1 MTTTERI
8 QNQELQLA
16 EAAQQLVDRLAPRL
30 IANPELADQIVDQM
44 DTLLETLLD
53 ESARSPRPAD
63 GGLANLVGVGGES
76 ARNIAETRLP
86 YQVRPYD
93 EAVSSERILA
103 TGDLY
108 YIYQHEMIGA
118 FAAVL
123 KLQELFK
130 AGTVRLSQGHG
141 AYRLYQY
148 DRREVL
154 RHTARDRF
162 EAYQRVFGY
171 TQASPPKGAQ
181 PNRKFHGLFSAF
193 MEEVSNFWRDKRVA
207 EVVRS
212 RANDPS
218 FANIARVRR
227 AGLTMRNNL
236 KNASYGHVN
245 VLRVELLQLLEE
257 AFDILGSDD
266 VRDLFGA
273 DNAWDV
279 IEEVQRRYMGRIY
292 LPTSERNRMAISG
305 RNVINWLAQNH
316 ILNNRRP
323 EFEALLAL
331 IADDADEWLIS
342 LQALQTDQP
351 RVVTMPNRRT
361 GTMNGAIRR
370 DTRAREI
377 SPEMLGEWMG

>member
-1 MTTTERI
+1 MTTTERV
-8 QNQELQLA
+8 QGQELQLA

-30 IANPELADQIVDQM
+30 IANPALADQIVDQM
-44 DTLLETLLD
+44 DTLLETLLA
-53 ESARSPRPAD
+53 ENARSPRPAD
-63 GGLANLVGVGGES
+63 GGFANLIGVGDES
-76 ARNIAETRLP
+76 AQSIGETRLP

-103 TGDLY
+103 TGDMY

-130 AGTVRLSQGHG
+130 AGTVRLSQGNG
-141 AYRLYQY
+141 AYHLYQY

-162 EAYQRVFGY
+162 EAYQRIFGY
-171 TQASPPKGAQ
+171 TKAAPPKGAQ
-181 PNRKFHGLFSAF
+181 PNRKFHGLLSAF
-193 MEEVSNFWRDKRVA
+193 MNEVSNFWRDKRVA
-207 EVVRS
+207 EVVRA

-257 AFDILGSDD
+257 AFDILGSED

-279 IEEVQRRYMGRIY
+279 IEEVQRRYMGRVY

-305 RNVINWLAQNH
+305 RNVINWLAQSH

-323 EFEALLAL
+323 EFEALLAF

-342 LQALQTDQP
+342 TQSLQTDQP
-351 RVVTMPNRRT
+351 RVVTMPSRNV
-361 GTMNGAIRR
+361 RR

-377 SPEMLGEWMG
+377 SPETLGEWMG